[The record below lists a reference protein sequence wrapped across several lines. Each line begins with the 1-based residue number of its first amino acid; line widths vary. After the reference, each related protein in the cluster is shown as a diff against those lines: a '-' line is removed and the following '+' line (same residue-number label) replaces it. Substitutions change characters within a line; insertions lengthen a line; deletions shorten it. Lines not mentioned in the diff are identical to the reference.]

1 MLPEFEKPAPEME
14 FFFSEIERNILFS
27 AACSK
32 NEKYALLKLDM
43 CS

>member
-1 MLPEFEKPAPEME
+1 MLPNLQSLLLKWK
-14 FFFSEIERNILFS
+14 FFSEIERNILFS
-27 AACSK
+27 GACSE